1 MQRARSCCTMSGAIP
16 SYSNSAFDTTPWG
29 GDERSGGEFRIDTPY
44 RVTIPSNEMIL
55 DLGSAGC
62 RRKGRRRRRVPV
74 GSVEDERPPRE
85 GAAIPPD
92 PGLEN
97 ATNYNRIRIVGA
109 ATQVEPNPPRCLAY
123 PTR

>member
-1 MQRARSCCTMSGAIP
+1 MPRRREES
-16 SYSNSAFDTTPWG
+16 
-29 GDERSGGEFRIDTPY
+29 ERREFRIDTPY

-74 GSVEDERPPRE
+74 GSRRRRTTPT
-85 GAAIPPD
+85 GGGAIPPD

-109 ATQVEPNPPRCLAY
+109 ATQVEPNPCCLAY
-123 PTR
+123 PTRERCLL